1 MQAGAKRGPPPV
13 PPSRC
18 AGPLEKRRD
27 GREGFVALLEHAGKE
42 IETVR
47 HALANEMLDRF
58 APGRAQ
64 LLREG
69 TVVVDKRVGRAG
81 GDEGGRIVAQVGWR
95 RARVRV
101 LPGLAVHEISAAD
114 EADEGSIIDDAKRGQ
129 ALERLVLFE
138 EKVRDR
144 GKQHRGVW
152 QRDAFIARL

>member
-1 MQAGAKRGPPPV
+1 SSTANLPPLYRRNATGMQAAAKRGPPPV

-18 AGPLEKRRD
+18 ARPLEKRRD

-47 HALANEMLDRF
+47 HALVNEMLDNRF

-69 TVVVDKRVGRAG
+69 TVVVNKRVGRAG
-81 GDEGGRIVAQVGWR
+81 GDEGGRIVAQVGSR

-114 EADEGSIIDDAKRGQ
+114 EADGGSIIDDAKRGQ

-138 EKVRDR
+138 EKVRD
-144 GKQHRGVW
+144 
-152 QRDAFIARL
+152 